1 MKKISLLTF
10 VLLTLTSSTF
20 AQTSLSAGLNATGS
34 MNVGYW
40 GVSAIIE
47 AQHQLTPRFS
57 ADISL
62 NGFHDLAPH
71 EELLPNVKVSDYHR
85 SIYSNLGLN
94 FKLIDRTIDWSL
106 GAGGT
111 YQIGSE
117 QYLQS
122 ASYYGEELTD
132 YHIEKNK
139 FSRFGMFVK
148 NTIDFGESVS
158 FNITV
163 YKFEFWGEYMSIGPS
178 FSIN

>member
-10 VLLTLTSSTF
+10 ILFTLASSTF

-40 GVSAIIE
+40 GVSATIE
-47 AQHQLTPRFS
+47 AQHQLTPRLS

-85 SIYSNLGLN
+85 SVYSDLGLN
-94 FKLIDRTIDWSL
+94 FKLIDRKVDWSI
-106 GAGGT
+106 GAGGS

-132 YHIEKNK
+132 YHIEKNN
-139 FSRFGMFVK
+139 FSRFGVFVK
-148 NTIDFGESVS
+148 NTIDFGQSVS
-158 FNITV
+158 LNIIV
-163 YKFEFWGEYMSIGPS
+163 YRFEFWGEYMSIGPS